1 MIKIESRN
9 PYNNQLL
16 TSFEELS
23 EQELLGKIELAE
35 KKFQTYKNTS
45 FTERKKFFTNVAQ
58 ILRTNKEEYANTIS
72 LEMGKRKVEALLEV
86 EKCAIT
92 CEYYLENVESFLAD
106 TLIESDGQKSLVA
119 YQPLG
124 TILAVMPWNFPFW
137 QVFRFAIPTLF
148 AGNVALLKHASN
160 VPQCALLI
168 QDIFEKAGFSVGI
181 FQTLM
186 ISSSKVEKVIENPI
200 VKAVTLTGSEF
211 AGSKVAEKA
220 GKMLKKTVLELGGS
234 DPFIVLEDA
243 NIEEAVEK
251 AVLSRYLNAGQTC
264 IAAKRF
270 LVDKKIENNFVSL
283 FKEKV
288 QKLVMGNPLEE
299 TTTLAPMARMD
310 LVKELEKQV
319 SDSVEKGAIIEIG
332 GKSKDGFFE
341 ATILSNVQQ
350 GMSAYH
356 EELFGPVA
364 VILPFETEEEAIK
377 LANDTVYGL
386 GASVWTEDIKRG
398 EKLAREIE
406 AGCIHINE
414 MVKSDPRLP
423 FGGVKLSGY
432 GRELSLLGIREFV
445 NQKTIYIK

>member
-1 MIKIESRN
+1 MTQIESRN

-23 EQELLGKIELAE
+23 DQVLLEKIELAE

-45 FTERKKFFTNVAQ
+45 FIERKKLFTNVAQ

-92 CEYYLENVESFLAD
+92 CEYYLENAESFLAD
-106 TLIESDGQKSLVA
+106 TLIESDGQKSLIA

-168 QDIFEKAGFSVGI
+168 QDIFEKAGFPVGI

-186 ISSSKVEKVIENPI
+186 ISSSKVEKVIENSI

-288 QKLVMGNPLEE
+288 QKLVMGNPLEK

-310 LVKELEKQV
+310 LVKDLEKQV
-319 SDSVEKGAIIEIG
+319 NDSVEKGAIIEIG
-332 GKSKDGFFE
+332 GKAKGGFFE

-386 GASVWTEDIKRG
+386 GASVWTKDVKRG
-398 EKLAREIE
+398 EKLARKID
-406 AGCIHINE
+406 AGCVHINE

-445 NQKTIYIK
+445 NQKTIYVK

>member
-1 MIKIESRN
+1 MAQIESRN
-9 PYNNQLL
+9 PYNNKLL
-16 TSFEELS
+16 TSFEEISDQVLF
-23 EQELLGKIELAE
+23 EKIEYSQ
-35 KKFQTYKNTS
+35 KTFKVYKQIS
-45 FTERKKFFTNVAQ
+45 FIERKKLFTNLVQ

-72 LEMGKRKVEALLEV
+72 LEMGKRKIEALSEI
-86 EKCAIT
+86 EKCVIT
-92 CEYYLENVESFLAD
+92 CEYYLENAEQFLAD
-106 TLIESDGQKSLVA
+106 TFIESDGQKSFVA
-119 YQPLG
+119 YEPLG

-168 QDIFEKAGFSVGI
+168 QTIFEKAGFPIGT

-186 ISSSKVEKVIENPI
+186 ISSSKVEKVIEHPI

-211 AGSKVAEKA
+211 SGSKVAETA
-220 GKMLKKTVLELGGS
+220 GRMLKKTVLELGGS

-243 NIEEAVEK
+243 NLEDAVQK
-251 AVLSRYLNAGQTC
+251 AILSRYLNAGQTC

-270 LVDKKIENNFVSL
+270 LVAKKIEKAFVSL

-288 QKLVMGNPLEE
+288 QKLIMGNPLDES
-299 TTTLAPMARMD
+299 TTLAPMARID
-310 LVKELEKQV
+310 LVKDLEKQV
-319 SDSVEKGAIIEIG
+319 NYSVAKGAIIETG
-332 GKSKDGFFE
+332 GKSQNAFFE
-341 ATILSNVQQ
+341 ATILSNVQK
-350 GMSAYH
+350 GMPAYH

-364 VILPFETEEEAIK
+364 VILPFETDEEAIE

-386 GASVWTEDIKRG
+386 GASVWTDNLKRG

-406 AGCIHINE
+406 AGCVHLNE

-423 FGGVKLSGY
+423 FGGLKLSGY

-445 NQKTIYIK
+445 NQKTIYVK